1 MYAVVKTTSCKRP
14 FNLCIL
20 GGRGLTVHVY
30 NLSYHLAIII
40 CKYSYNCTL
49 LFHMVS
55 LQLQT
60 LIEILL
66 TWLQCDHEGQMSTK
80 LQSVEL
86 IRTTGDKTRFARCH
100 GLNKCQVKS
109 VR

>member
-66 TWLQCDHEGQMSTK
+66 TWLQCDHVRSDVNK
-80 LQSVEL
+80 IAVS
-86 IRTTGDKTRFARCH
+86 RT
-100 GLNKCQVKS
+100 NKNNW
-109 VR
+109 R